1 MASAWRSSAPAVSPW
16 SRPSRASPMLRSA
29 WRSASRAA
37 SPAAP
42 GRPFSELLH
51 QLAQRFLPVGERP
64 LVAALLPTLRSAG
77 WPSRLAAAALPAGP
91 PVAELALELLEAV
104 VGEPLL
110 LAERVG
116 EALHR
121 LLALRALA
129 LLALALPDHHLHV
142 LEHLLEHVEERLGLL
157 LAALLGELLDAVH
170 QLLDLVL
177 GHRLARRDL
186 APAAVRPARWRCA
199 PSPAC
204 SRASPD
210 GGRPSGGRSPRR
222 WRRSP
227 APARAAPWPAPAAAP
242 RRRGCRPRSA
252 PPPATAP
259 RRPRRAPRRPC
270 RPVRRGRASASP
282 SARRD
287 RPRGCRRS
295 RPDDW

>member
-1 MASAWRSSAPAVSPW
+1 
-16 SRPSRASPMLRSA
+16 MLRSA
-29 WRSASRAA
+29 CAQRLARRLA
-37 SPAAP
+37 
-42 GRPFSELLH
+42 GRPGQALLELLH

-64 LVAALLPTLRSAG
+64 LVAALLPTLVLGGLAV
-77 WPSRLAAAALPAGP
+77 PLLAAAALPAGP

-177 GHRLARRDL
+177 GHRLAGRDL
-186 APAAVRPARWRCA
+186 RLLLVWPFSIAL
-199 PSPAC
+199 
-204 SRASPD
+204 RAIS
-210 GGRPSGGRSPRR
+210 
-222 WRRSP
+222 
-227 APARAAPWPAPAAAP
+227 
-242 RRRGCRPRSA
+242 CM
-252 PPPATAP
+252 
-259 RRPRRAPRRPC
+259 
-270 RPVRRGRASASP
+270 
-282 SARRD
+282 
-287 RPRGCRRS
+287 
-295 RPDDW
+295 